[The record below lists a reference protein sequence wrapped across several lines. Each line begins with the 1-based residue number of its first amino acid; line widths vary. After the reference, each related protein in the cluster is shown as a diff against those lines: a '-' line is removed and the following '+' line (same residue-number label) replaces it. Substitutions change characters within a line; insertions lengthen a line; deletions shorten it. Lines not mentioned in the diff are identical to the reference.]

1 MKLKESFVKA
11 KQKATSAAVKAKDKI
26 VDTVKE
32 NPVEFIAGAVGVAMM
47 VIPIVSITR
56 YVRGNNAFM
65 KSVQELYGPNVTEG
79 CIFGKDPKKLWG
91 MRKNWEENSKQNFDK
106 VKKLVGELDLTPGE
120 SFELQKLSYG
130 KYAGGVEITQFVN
143 DFYHDEII

>member
-47 VIPIVSITR
+47 VIPVVSITR

-91 MRKNWEENSKQNFDK
+91 MRKNWEEVGKPNFDK
-106 VKKLVGELDLTPGE
+106 VKKLVGELSLTPGE
-120 SFELQKLSYG
+120 SFELLKFSEG
-130 KYAGGVEITQFVN
+130 DYAGKVEITQFL
-143 DFYHDEII
+143 DGFYHDEII